1 MENTCSITDERKE
14 QENFFQLNI
23 YETKRSASG
32 RILGNIDK
40 KVKNS
45 AKADRNAYTEEQ
57 AIKAE
62 KKPQTIYKITKT
74 LAGKFQLSDFSV
86 RDKTGNVLSKVEVLN
101 DEKIILKRCLL

>member
-1 MENTCSITDERKE
+1 MHI
-14 QENFFQLNI
+14 Q
-23 YETKRSASG
+23 
-32 RILGNIDK
+32 
-40 KVKNS
+40 KN
-45 AKADRNAYTEEQ
+45 KPLKQ
-57 AIKAE
+57 K

>member
-1 MENTCSITDERKE
+1 MNEKNRK
-14 QENFFQLNI
+14 FFSTI

-62 KKPQTIYKITKT
+62 KKRRPYIK
-74 LAGKFQLSDFSV
+74 
-86 RDKTGNVLSKVEVLN
+86 
-101 DEKIILKRCLL
+101 